1 MRISSCPWTKVIGA
15 IRYAS
20 RAATPRPIHSAIH
33 SEMWPWLSL
42 IGLGAFHGLNPAMG
56 WLFSVGLGL
65 QHKSR
70 AKVLWSLLP
79 IALGHALSIALVV
92 AAVVVLREKLDVQL
106 LQFVAAATLIAFGVY
121 RLAARHRPPRASL
134 QADFR
139 DLALWSF
146 LLATGHGAGLM
157 LLPVLLHM
165 PGGAADVPHAH
176 VHAAAQGAA
185 NGALATMV
193 HSAAMLAT
201 TGLIAI
207 LVYDWVGLGFLRRGW
222 INLDWIWAFAL
233 IFAGAVLILEST
245 FY

>member
-1 MRISSCPWTKVIGA
+1 
-15 IRYAS
+15 
-20 RAATPRPIHSAIH
+20 
-33 SEMWPWLSL
+33 MWPWLSL

-92 AAVVVLREKLDVQL
+92 VAVLILREKLDVKL
-106 LQFVAAATLIAFGVY
+106 LQWAAAASLIAFGVY
-121 RLAARHRPPRASL
+121 RLAARHRPPRASM

-157 LLPVLLHM
+157 LMPVLLRM
-165 PGGAADVPHAH
+165 PGSAADAPHMHLHPAM
-176 VHAAAQGAA
+176 QGAV

-201 TGLIAI
+201 TGVIAL
-207 LVYDWVGLGFLRRGW
+207 LVYDWIGLGFLRRRW
-222 INLDWIWAFAL
+222 INFDWIWAFAL
-233 IFAGAVLILEST
+233 IAAGVVLILVL
-245 FY
+245 

>member
-1 MRISSCPWTKVIGA
+1 
-15 IRYAS
+15 
-20 RAATPRPIHSAIH
+20 
-33 SEMWPWLSL
+33 MWPWLSL
-42 IGLGAFHGLNPAMG
+42 IGLGTFHGLNPAMG
-56 WLFSVGLGL
+56 WLLSVGLGL

-92 AAVVVLREKLDVQL
+92 AVVVILREKLDLQL
-106 LQFVAAATLIAFGVY
+106 LQRVAAAMLVAFGVY
-121 RLAARHRPPRASL
+121 RLCARHRPPRASM

-165 PGGAADVPHAH
+165 SAGAATHVH
-176 VHAAAQGAA
+176 VHAAMQPAV
-185 NGALATMV
+185 NGALATLV

-201 TGLIAI
+201 TGMIAV
-207 LVYDWVGLGFLRRGW
+207 LVYDWIGLGFLRRGW

-233 IFAGAVLILEST
+233 IFAGVVLILAAIS
-245 FY
+245 